1 VTDRPAAAPTIPPV
15 PTLEKVR
22 MDNIARDVSHEFLN
36 ELVGLF
42 LTDVAKRLEG
52 LSDAVRDRKM
62 DNALASAHVLK
73 GAAASLGVL
82 RLREVAGK
90 LEDYL
95 ERGDWRAVDA
105 MHVRLLREF
114 AHVRSVLGRGGDSSD
129 AASAPDAKAKPEA
142 PAAIEPPK
150 APAAG

>member
-1 VTDRPAAAPTIPPV
+1 MTDRPQAPPTIPPI

-52 LSDAVRDRKM
+52 LSDAVRERHL

-90 LEDYL
+90 LEEYL
-95 ERGDWRAVDA
+95 EREDWRAVDTTL
-105 MHVRLLREF
+105 VRLLRAGEM
-114 AHVRSVLGRGGDSSD
+114 RSLKVAVLR
-129 AASAPDAKAKPEA
+129 
-142 PAAIEPPK
+142 
-150 APAAG
+150 